1 MKRSAEQERREH
13 ARFPQ
18 AIDVRARTMPAV
30 RASHGPAKEI
40 QGRIQN
46 VSQGGLCVLSTQP
59 LTVSTFLVCE
69 IAMPDIPVS
78 IPALMQVRWTVKRG
92 GKEGH
97 HYIHGLRFVAS

>member
-18 AIDVRARTMPAV
+18 AIDVRARTMPPV
-30 RASHGPAKEI
+30 RASHATPKEI

-46 VSQGGLCVLSTQP
+46 MSQGGLCVLSTQP
-59 LTVSTFLVCE
+59 LAVSTFVVCE
-69 IAMPDIPVS
+69 IALPDLPVS

-92 GKEGH
+92 GKEAH

>member
-1 MKRSAEQERREH
+1 VKRATEKDRREH

-18 AIDVRARTMPAV
+18 AIDVRARTIPPV
-30 RASHGPAKEI
+30 RASYPPSKEI

-46 VSQGGLCVLSTQP
+46 VSQGGVCILSTQP
-59 LTVSTFLVCE
+59 LPISTFVFCD

-78 IPALMQVRWTVKRG
+78 IPTLMQVRWTAKRG
-92 GKEGH
+92 REAH

>member
-1 MKRSAEQERREH
+1 MPPVRSSH
-13 ARFPQ
+13 ATP
-18 AIDVRARTMPAV
+18 
-30 RASHGPAKEI
+30 KEI

-59 LTVSTFLVCE
+59 LAVSTFVVCE

-92 GKEGH
+92 KEAY

>member
-1 MKRSAEQERREH
+1 MKRSAERDRREH

-18 AIDVRARTMPAV
+18 AIDVRARTMPPV
-30 RASHGPAKEI
+30 RAAHATPKEI

-59 LTVSTFLVCE
+59 LPVSTFVVCE
-69 IAMPDIPVS
+69 IAMPDIPAS
-78 IPALMQVRWTVKRG
+78 IPTLMQVRWTVKRG
-92 GKEGH
+92 KEAH